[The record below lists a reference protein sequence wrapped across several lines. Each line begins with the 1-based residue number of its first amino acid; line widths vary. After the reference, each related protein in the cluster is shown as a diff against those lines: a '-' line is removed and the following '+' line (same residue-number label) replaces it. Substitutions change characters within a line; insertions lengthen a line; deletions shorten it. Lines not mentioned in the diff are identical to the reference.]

1 MPLPSMY
8 LHLYFTSKQVQRL
21 ILVFFLNKH
30 THKKYSSEIHI
41 GEPKLKLNTDML
53 IIIVRFDRDEN
64 TSHSGV

>member
-8 LHLYFTSKQVQRL
+8 LHLYFTSKQVL